1 MFFRL
6 KPRDEKFFVYF
17 DQMADILC
25 EASRILKEFLS
36 EYKEPEKNLEKMNE
50 VEERGDQILSRV
62 MKQLNSSFVT
72 PFDREDILL
81 LVRELNNV
89 IDHIQGTMEKIVIYK
104 AGKPKADYILKLAA
118 VLEEASLEIRSA
130 VKKLPE
136 IREQYKE
143 IIKSCDK
150 IRTLEHEGDYLYRA
164 GIALLFEKTENVVE
178 VIKWKEI
185 YEHLES
191 SLDDCENVSN
201 VLKGVAVKY
210 V

>member
-1 MFFRL
+1 MLFRL

-17 DQMADILC
+17 NQMADILW
-25 EASRILKEFLS
+25 EASCLLKQFLS
-36 EYKEPEKNLEKMNE
+36 AYEEPEKNLEKMNQ
-50 VEERGDQILSRV
+50 VEEEGDKILSQV
-62 MKQLNSSFVT
+62 MRQLNSSLVT

-89 IDHIQGTMEKIVIYK
+89 VDHIQGTMEKIVIYK

-118 VLEEASLEIRSA
+118 VLEEAALEIKNA
-130 VKKLPE
+130 VKKLPK
-136 IREQYKE
+136 IREEYRE

-150 IRTLEHEGDYLYRA
+150 IRALEHEGDYLYRA

-201 VLKGVAVKY
+201 VLKAIAVKY

>member
-1 MFFRL
+1 MVFRL

-17 DQMADILC
+17 DQLADILC
-25 EASRILKEFLS
+25 EAARLLKQFLS
-36 EYKEPEKNLEKMNE
+36 EYKEPENNLEKMNE
-50 VEERGDQILSRV
+50 VEERGDQILAKV

-81 LVRELNNV
+81 LAREVNNV

-104 AGKPKADYILKLAA
+104 AGKPKADYILKLAS
-118 VLEEASLEIRSA
+118 VLEEASLEIKNA
-130 VKKLPE
+130 VKKLPK
-136 IREQYKE
+136 IREEYKE

-150 IRTLEHEGDYLYRA
+150 IRALEHEGDYLYRA